1 MNTMIRLISITCIL
15 LLSACS
21 TTPIED
27 ITINAESDPKAQF
40 FNFKTY
46 AWLAS
51 AQVLFDPEGQWEPR
65 DVDIDAE
72 VQRIIN
78 IELRM
83 RGKVEDTTNPDM
95 LVVYAA
101 GVDMTTLGLKEDP
114 ETSQKLLDNIPRAA
128 LIIALIDADTGYVVW
143 LGQAVGEVQQQADEA
158 TVRAR
163 IEYAVSEMFR
173 LLPKN

>member
-1 MNTMIRLISITCIL
+1 MNTMIRLISITCVL

-21 TTPIED
+21 TTPVED
-27 ITINAESDPKAQF
+27 IKINAESDPKAQF
-40 FNFKTY
+40 SNFKTY

-72 VQRIIN
+72 VQRIIS

-83 RGKVEDTTNPDM
+83 RGKVEDTTNPDI

-114 ETSQKLLDNIPRAA
+114 ETSQKLLDNIPKAA

-143 LGQAVGEVQQQADEA
+143 LGEAVGEVQQQADEA